1 MDRKPQGGDD
11 WPFPSRGHLYGYK
24 FSGKKVPCFAVED
37 QEYDIKNYNRRSKV
51 LTLTRRVNVFPHLEQ
66 TKAAGT
72 KLGS

>member
-1 MDRKPQGGDD
+1 MIR
-11 WPFPSRGHLYGYK
+11 HLCAYNQLA
-24 FSGKKVPCFAVED
+24 CFAVED
-37 QEYDIKNYNRRSKV
+37 QEHATKNHDKGSKV

>member
-1 MDRKPQGGDD
+1 MNKI
-11 WPFPSRGHLYGYK
+11 K
-24 FSGKKVPCFAVED
+24 IKKK
-37 QEYDIKNYNRRSKV
+37 KNVILRTIMGSYI

>member
-1 MDRKPQGGDD
+1 MYREPRGGDEG
-11 WPFPSRGHLYGYK
+11 PFQMTGISVLIT
-24 FSGKKVPCFAVED
+24 SVEN
-37 QEYDIKNYNRRSKV
+37 QEHGIENHDKGSKV